1 MTLRGMGRHTKL
13 VASGLTMT
21 ICGGA
26 IWPTIS
32 WALLQGHDGNDRYV
46 MRVSVAIYTAM
57 LVIVATINLHPTARH
72 WVDAGGK
79 TASIEA
85 RQDMPGNT
93 VEEVSGGTR
102 PHGSD
107 SLPHKPQPPEHVEF
121 ARSDPRVS

>member
-26 IWPTIS
+26 VWPTIS
-32 WALLQGHDGNDRYV
+32 WAVLQRHEGNDRYV

-57 LVIVATINLHPTARH
+57 LVIVATINLHSTTRH
-72 WVDAGGK
+72 WVDAGGG
-79 TASIEA
+79 TAIEA

-93 VEEVSGGTR
+93 VEDVSGGKR
-102 PHGSD
+102 PHGSE
-107 SLPHKPQPPEHVEF
+107 SLPQKPQPEHVEF